1 MVLVDLSMF
10 DFADD
15 AFCST
20 VMKLNHILRI
30 ILNQT
35 AGGWG
40 EFLGNEETAKARP

>member
-1 MVLVDLSMF
+1 MVLVDLSMYV
-10 DFADD
+10 FADD

-35 AGGWG
+35 AGVGG
-40 EFLGNEETAKARP
+40 GVGGVSGQ